1 MKEKMKLLIKNHI
14 QYIFILI
21 ASVIICI
28 PLLSKNLDIYRDDG
42 IQHVCRLIGTY
53 ESLNTADF
61 LPMIMSNFCNNF
73 GYSWNIF
80 YSPFTAYVPLIFK
93 IFNLSFVNCIK
104 LFMFAITLLSGI
116 AMYTFQFLHL

>member
-42 IQHVCRLIGTY
+42 IQHVC
-53 ESLNTADF
+53 SL
-61 LPMIMSNFCNNF
+61 LEHMS
-73 GYSWNIF
+73 
-80 YSPFTAYVPLIFK
+80 L
-93 IFNLSFVNCIK
+93 
-104 LFMFAITLLSGI
+104 
-116 AMYTFQFLHL
+116 